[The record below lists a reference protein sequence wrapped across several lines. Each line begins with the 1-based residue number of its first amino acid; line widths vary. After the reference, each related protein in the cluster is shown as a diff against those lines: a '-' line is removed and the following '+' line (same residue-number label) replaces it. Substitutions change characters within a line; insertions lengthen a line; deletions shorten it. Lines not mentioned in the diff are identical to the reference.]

1 MRAGWLRQKGL
12 ISLFGISQSYRA
24 VLVVAIIN
32 ILFLLIRKRD
42 VGNLPCPSLAG
53 PSQGRVAVDLSQR
66 SWAELEARLGQ
77 LRLQPGGGY
86 SPPHCRARDR
96 GRELGSV

>member
-1 MRAGWLRQKGL
+1 M
-12 ISLFGISQSYRA
+12 
-24 VLVVAIIN
+24 LVIAIIN
-32 ILFLLIRKRD
+32 LLFLLITRKD
-42 VGNLPCPSLAG
+42 VGELLCPALAG

-96 GRELGSV
+96 GRELDSVLKRKFGNFMD